1 MTPTLKRQMSSLPLV
16 SQETWGT
23 SYDKITKKKIGLISE
38 TIALHVQRT
47 WGGGMGEGRLME
59 VVDQGITLSK
69 PATANEIHR
78 SRLLSEH

>member
-23 SYDKITKKKIGLISE
+23 SYDKIKKKIGLISE
-38 TIALHVQRT
+38 TIALHVQCT

-59 VVDQGITLSK
+59 VVDQDITLSK